1 MQIRD
6 KEKESRINVINNSN
20 NQQKVPKIVQTIHD
34 YGSRIRHLETKV
46 KELTDKTSDQT
57 VAMQIQEIQTN
68 HKKEIETLKDE
79 FVVLEKKL
87 EEKINNNQQ
96 PKIGEINNIVMDT
109 AKIAKLETIINEL
122 NVKISNQAIESF
134 KAMEIQIEKIQTDHK
149 KEIETLKKE
158 FQEKME
164 KEISDLNSKF
174 SVLLTETSKKN
185 EEENK
190 LNNEKSVGVVD
201 AFHSFRSNN
210 TNPNEE
216 VKLEKYVFTKE
227 ICDSIDR
234 VNNWF
239 ENKIHSE
246 PVNDQNIMGNDFE
259 LLDNENEKNNN
270 PLKRKILKINNE
282 F

>member
-1 MQIRD
+1 
-6 KEKESRINVINNSN
+6 
-20 NQQKVPKIVQTIHD
+20 
-34 YGSRIRHLETKV
+34 
-46 KELTDKTSDQT
+46 
-57 VAMQIQEIQTN
+57 MQIQEIQTN

-234 VNNWF
+234 
-239 ENKIHSE
+239 
-246 PVNDQNIMGNDFE
+246 G
-259 LLDNENEKNNN
+259 
-270 PLKRKILKINNE
+270 
-282 F
+282 